1 MLNVELQI
9 LISVLF
15 LLNVELD
22 VIVNWKL
29 YELSVMYMLNVESS
43 AYVVCQLE
51 FLPVFVWQKLWET
64 RRRVDKNS
72 NSYDNYQ
79 RRRVLTNGASK

>member
-22 VIVNWKL
+22 VIVNGKL
-29 YELSVMYMLNVESS
+29 HELSVMYMLNVESS

-51 FLPVFVWQKLWET
+51 FLPVFVWQRSWET
-64 RRRVDKNS
+64 RKGS
-72 NSYDNYQ
+72 KQ
-79 RRRVLTNGASK
+79 RLL